1 MPIFVKTI
9 KQQGCF
15 FKVVVAM
22 NNESSLLL
30 KVISLPGNRQSQEL
44 IVNLPTNQ
52 NIAFSKVDF
61 AQ

>member
-22 NNESSLLL
+22 NNKSSLLL
-30 KVISLPGNRQSQEL
+30 KVISNTLGKARILTDEEILSFGKTRN
-44 IVNLPTNQ
+44 
-52 NIAFSKVDF
+52 
-61 AQ
+61 

>member
-52 NIAFSKVDF
+52 NI
-61 AQ
+61 